1 MVQSAVRLE
10 ASQKGVR
17 MFRNNRG
24 AFQDATG
31 RWIRYGLAN
40 DSKQFGDKVKSSDL
54 IGIRKV
60 TITSDMTGCTI
71 GQFVSREI
79 KRGDWKYRGT
89 AEERAQLAW
98 LEFVLLMGGDA
109 AFANS
114 TGTL

>member
-1 MVQSAVRLE
+1 VQAAVRLE

-17 MFRNNRG
+17 IFRNNRG

-40 DSKQFGDKVKSSDL
+40 DSEQYGDKIKSSDL

-60 TITSDMTGCTI
+60 MITPDMVGGSI

-79 KRGDWKYRGT
+79 KRTDWKYRGT
-89 AEERAQLAW
+89 AEEQAQLAW
-98 LEFVLLMGGDA
+98 LEFILLMGGDA